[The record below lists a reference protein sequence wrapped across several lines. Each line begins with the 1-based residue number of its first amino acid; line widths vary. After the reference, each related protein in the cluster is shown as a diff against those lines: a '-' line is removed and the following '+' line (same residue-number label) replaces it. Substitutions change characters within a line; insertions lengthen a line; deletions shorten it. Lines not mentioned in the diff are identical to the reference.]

1 MGYSTP
7 HRSGGWSD
15 RASSQGDRGYRGGRY
30 SSYGGRGGPD
40 DFGRRSEDGYGSWRE
55 GVHMIAPKNS
65 RTERDLFGAPDDPDR
80 QHTGINFEKYDDI
93 PVEASGN
100 NVPEE
105 VLDVCYY
112 YFSFIMYY
120 KVTMLTKT
128 IILCGFV
135 FI

>member
-1 MGYSTP
+1 MQY
-7 HRSGGWSD
+7 
-15 RASSQGDRGYRGGRY
+15 
-30 SSYGGRGGPD
+30 
-40 DFGRRSEDGYGSWRE
+40 
-55 GVHMIAPKNS
+55 I
-65 RTERDLFGAPDDPDR
+65 
-80 QHTGINFEKYDDI
+80 GINFEKYDDI